1 MQGVR
6 DMTCSHY
13 AQTHISD
20 CLQGEL
26 EGGRNWQLAMIK
38 VLDKFQYWQLKSGF
52 WPSYHNY

>member
-38 VLDKFQYWQLKSGF
+38 VLDKLQ
-52 WPSYHNY
+52 

>member
-1 MQGVR
+1 
-6 DMTCSHY
+6 MTCSHY

-26 EGGRNWQLAMIK
+26 EGGRNWQFAMIK
-38 VLDKFQYWQLKSGF
+38 VLDKLQYWQLKSGF